1 MLDPSQVLAQF
12 LSGCSYASTL
22 FLVSSGLSIIF
33 GVTRIVNFAHGSFF
47 MVGAYVA
54 TSLTSR
60 LPADPLGFWVGIV
73 GAAIVVGLVG
83 IVMEV
88 LVLRR
93 IYRAAGL
100 FQIVATFAIILIVQD
115 LVQTIWGPDEIF
127 SSRAP
132 GLRGAVEIAGQ
143 FFPEYDLAL
152 IAIGPLVLAAI
163 WLILHRTRWGIL
175 IRAATQDREMTA
187 SLGINQSLLFTS
199 VVFLGCFLAGL
210 AGALQIPKDTANL
223 QMDINIVTE
232 AFVVVVVG
240 GTGSVFGAFL
250 AALLIGQTHAFGIL
264 IFPSLTLVITF
275 LLMAIVLV
283 ARPLGLF
290 GQSIRAPRVQGPA
303 AGTVHSMQDRRL
315 WLGGLA
321 LLLLILL
328 LLPAVMQSYGLIVL
342 TEIFIL
348 AIFAGSL
355 HLLMSYGGMVSFG
368 HAAYFGVGSYAA
380 AWFASRLG
388 VPMFAALALALLA
401 SCLTAAVIGWFCT
414 RLSGVYFA
422 MLTLAFAQ
430 IFWSMAVQWTE
441 FTGGDNGILGFRRS
455 EWLQSTTAFY
465 YFALTVFIAA
475 FYLLRRLVFAP
486 FGYSLRAVRDS
497 PLRADSM
504 GMHGRRHQ
512 HAAFVASGLM
522 AGLAGGLSAFQRGS
536 VFPNDLSIATS
547 IDGLV
552 MVLLGGLQTL
562 TGPVVG
568 AATYHLL
575 QAELLRHFEAHWR
588 LILGGVI
595 IVLVIAFPNGI
606 VGSLKQYVDRALR
619 PRSAT

>member
-1 MLDPSQVLAQF
+1 
-12 LSGCSYASTL
+12 
-22 FLVSSGLSIIF
+22 
-33 GVTRIVNFAHGSFF
+33 
-47 MVGAYVA
+47 
-54 TSLTSR
+54 
-60 LPADPLGFWVGIV
+60 
-73 GAAIVVGLVG
+73 
-83 IVMEV
+83 
-88 LVLRR
+88 
-93 IYRAAGL
+93 
-100 FQIVATFAIILIVQD
+100 
-115 LVQTIWGPDEIF
+115 
-127 SSRAP
+127 
-132 GLRGAVEIAGQ
+132 
-143 FFPEYDLAL
+143 
-152 IAIGPLVLAAI
+152 
-163 WLILHRTRWGIL
+163 
-175 IRAATQDREMTA
+175 
-187 SLGINQSLLFTS
+187 
-199 VVFLGCFLAGL
+199 
-210 AGALQIPKDTANL
+210 
-223 QMDINIVTE
+223 
-232 AFVVVVVG
+232 
-240 GTGSVFGAFL
+240 
-250 AALLIGQTHAFGIL
+250 
-264 IFPSLTLVITF
+264 
-275 LLMAIVLV
+275 
-283 ARPLGLF
+283 
-290 GQSIRAPRVQGPA
+290 
-303 AGTVHSMQDRRL
+303 MQDRRL

-368 HAAYFGVGSYAA
+368 HAAYFGVGAYAA

-430 IFWSMAVQWTE
+430 MYWSMAVQWTE

-465 YFALTVFIAA
+465 YFALTSSLRPSIFCGAW
-475 FYLLRRLVFAP
+475 YLLHSVTACAPCAIRRCVL
-486 FGYSLRAVRDS
+486 
-497 PLRADSM
+497 DSM

-606 VGSLKQYVDRALR
+606 VGSLKQYVDRALK

>member
-1 MLDPSQVLAQF
+1 
-12 LSGCSYASTL
+12 
-22 FLVSSGLSIIF
+22 
-33 GVTRIVNFAHGSFF
+33 
-47 MVGAYVA
+47 
-54 TSLTSR
+54 
-60 LPADPLGFWVGIV
+60 
-73 GAAIVVGLVG
+73 
-83 IVMEV
+83 
-88 LVLRR
+88 
-93 IYRAAGL
+93 
-100 FQIVATFAIILIVQD
+100 
-115 LVQTIWGPDEIF
+115 
-127 SSRAP
+127 
-132 GLRGAVEIAGQ
+132 
-143 FFPEYDLAL
+143 
-152 IAIGPLVLAAI
+152 
-163 WLILHRTRWGIL
+163 
-175 IRAATQDREMTA
+175 
-187 SLGINQSLLFTS
+187 
-199 VVFLGCFLAGL
+199 
-210 AGALQIPKDTANL
+210 
-223 QMDINIVTE
+223 
-232 AFVVVVVG
+232 
-240 GTGSVFGAFL
+240 
-250 AALLIGQTHAFGIL
+250 
-264 IFPSLTLVITF
+264 
-275 LLMAIVLV
+275 
-283 ARPLGLF
+283 
-290 GQSIRAPRVQGPA
+290 
-303 AGTVHSMQDRRL
+303 
-315 WLGGLA
+315 
-321 LLLLILL
+321 
-328 LLPAVMQSYGLIVL
+328 MQSYGLIVL

-368 HAAYFGVGSYAA
+368 HAAYFGVGAYAA

-486 FGYSLRAVRDS
+486 FGYSLRAVRDL

>member
-1 MLDPSQVLAQF
+1 
-12 LSGCSYASTL
+12 
-22 FLVSSGLSIIF
+22 
-33 GVTRIVNFAHGSFF
+33 
-47 MVGAYVA
+47 
-54 TSLTSR
+54 
-60 LPADPLGFWVGIV
+60 
-73 GAAIVVGLVG
+73 
-83 IVMEV
+83 
-88 LVLRR
+88 
-93 IYRAAGL
+93 
-100 FQIVATFAIILIVQD
+100 
-115 LVQTIWGPDEIF
+115 
-127 SSRAP
+127 
-132 GLRGAVEIAGQ
+132 
-143 FFPEYDLAL
+143 
-152 IAIGPLVLAAI
+152 
-163 WLILHRTRWGIL
+163 
-175 IRAATQDREMTA
+175 MTA

-240 GTGSVFGAFL
+240 GMGSVFGAFL
-250 AALLIGQTHAFGIL
+250 AALLIGQAHAFGIL

-303 AGTVHSMQDRRL
+303 AGTLHSMQDRRL

-368 HAAYFGVGSYAA
+368 HAAYFGVGAYAA

-497 PLRADSM
+497 PFVLLHGDARPASSACGFCSFRPD
-504 GMHGRRHQ
+504 GRVGRRPFGVPTRQRIPQRPFDRHVDRRPGDSPSWRSSNP
-512 HAAFVASGLM
+512 HRASGR
-522 AGLAGGLSAFQRGS
+522 SR
-536 VFPNDLSIATS
+536 DLSPS
-547 IDGLV
+547 PG
-552 MVLLGGLQTL
+552 
-562 TGPVVG
+562 
-568 AATYHLL
+568 
-575 QAELLRHFEAHWR
+575 
-588 LILGGVI
+588 
-595 IVLVIAFPNGI
+595 
-606 VGSLKQYVDRALR
+606 
-619 PRSAT
+619 